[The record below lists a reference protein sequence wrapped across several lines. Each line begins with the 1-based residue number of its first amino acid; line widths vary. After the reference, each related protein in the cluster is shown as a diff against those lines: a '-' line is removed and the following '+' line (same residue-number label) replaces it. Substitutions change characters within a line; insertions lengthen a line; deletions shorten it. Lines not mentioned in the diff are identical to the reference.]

1 MPPTP
6 LKILLIEDSP
16 TDALLLRQLLL
27 QVSEF
32 PFEMEHVLDLETALK
47 NISINTYD
55 AIISD
60 LGLPDSFGIK
70 TYDRIKEHAPLTPV
84 IIVSGTND
92 RDLLNAVMNQGADN
106 YLIKDNFDGN
116 RIAIAILSAIRN
128 RSAA

>member
-32 PFEMEHVLDLETALK
+32 PFEMEHVIDLETALK

-60 LGLPDSFGIK
+60 LGLPDSFGMHHSRRSLS
-70 TYDRIKEHAPLTPV
+70 YLVLTTE
-84 IIVSGTND
+84 I
-92 RDLLNAVMNQGADN
+92 
-106 YLIKDNFDGN
+106 Y
-116 RIAIAILSAIRN
+116 
-128 RSAA
+128 